1 MPAALYTAGMM
12 LVLVFAGLMAFGI
25 LYALLIHRLHTRQ
38 WIAKRSMLAAFG
50 VAVVVCAAGILHQSH
65 PVIDAMMTL
74 AAFTAAGIPVILW
87 DVTHS

>member
-1 MPAALYTAGMM
+1 M
-12 LVLVFAGLMAFGI
+12 LVFAGLFLFGI
-25 LYALLIHRLHTRQ
+25 LYALLLNRLSPRR
-38 WIAKRSMLAAFG
+38 WIAKRSMLAAAG
-50 VAVVVCAAGILHQSH
+50 VLVVVSGAGILHQSH